1 MLALPFEK
9 YIPKVL
15 QENIDDFGQA
25 LVDYMNT
32 LLEDVKEETIGLK
45 YFYTIEL
52 VSENFLK
59 TIGTQLTADIL
70 DDDTDRQKRV
80 KILYGMKNRKFRS
93 TWQDDAKIRI
103 DNITGLDSVLLTSP
117 GLDDF
122 IICGDGLCPSAYYWG
137 AVGVDGIDDDLG
149 ISIVGEG
156 DEIEVLGNIYIDV
169 GGLISAA
176 IITQVIENIKTIVPA
191 YFRIILGYISAGK
204 FVELTRY

>member
-122 IICGDGLCPSAYYWG
+122 IICGDGLCPSAYYWS

>member
-15 QENIDDFGQA
+15 QENMDAYGQA
-25 LVDYMNT
+25 LVDYMND
-32 LLEDVKEETIGLK
+32 LLEIIKEETIGLK

-122 IICGDGLCPSAYYWG
+122 IICGDGLCPSAYYWS

-156 DEIEVLGNIYIDV
+156 DEIEVLGNIYIDI